1 MDGPCGG
8 LMNFKDLAT
17 RLEMEPGE
25 LLEMIE
31 LFLEVSASDLNHLQI
46 ALEKG
51 EGLQASRAAHSI
63 KGAAVNLGLIEIYE
77 LAKKIETEALE
88 NHLDQSSEWISALR
102 EEIGT
107 MAKDIEKK
115 IEGPKLR

>member
-1 MDGPCGG
+1 
-8 LMNFKDLAT
+8 MNFKDLAT
-17 RLEMEPGE
+17 RLEMEQGE
-25 LLEMIE
+25 FLEMIE
-31 LFLEVSASDLNHLQI
+31 LFLEVSASDLNHLQA

-51 EGLQASRAAHSI
+51 EGLKASRAAHSI

-88 NHLDQSSEWISALR
+88 SHLDQSPEWISALQ
-102 EEIGT
+102 EKIGT
-107 MAKDIEKK
+107 MAKDLEKE